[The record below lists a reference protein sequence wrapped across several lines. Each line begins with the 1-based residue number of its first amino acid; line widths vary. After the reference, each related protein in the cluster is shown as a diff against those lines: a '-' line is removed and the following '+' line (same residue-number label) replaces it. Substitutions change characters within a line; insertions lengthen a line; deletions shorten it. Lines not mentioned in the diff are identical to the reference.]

1 MYFVTLVTE
10 NRIHHFGRVVGAD
23 PCVCPIAQTNQDP
36 CVCPI
41 AQINQDPCVCPVET
55 AYENDPHIQL
65 NEIGNVILKYWQ
77 NISKQFPNV
86 TLDKFVIM
94 PNHIHGIIQINDND
108 WQTHGSA
115 KSDGQTHGSAP
126 TTISIPKIMQW
137 FKTKTTNEYI
147 RYVHAGI
154 CQPYEKRFWQRNYY
168 EHIIR
173 DDDDLNRI
181 REYIQNN
188 PVKWHEDELFSK

>member
-1 MYFVTLVTE
+1 
-10 NRIHHFGRVVGAD
+10 
-23 PCVCPIAQTNQDP
+23 
-36 CVCPI
+36 
-41 AQINQDPCVCPVET
+41 
-55 AYENDPHIQL
+55 HIQL